1 MNLSTLKAAQGM
13 AITLGSATKH
23 IGAAACQMGKLALP
37 VAGAAL
43 VSARRAAGS
52 TFDRARNAETS
63 DERRRA
69 AASLGIGV
77 AVVVG
82 LSVAT
87 FAHFASK
94 HRKNKAYRV
103 QRRQIKAAVARER
116 EIDSAIR
123 EAVAM
128 RPAQDVLD
136 PSFAS
141 EVSYASAPGCYA
153 ILTYDPDVAGSD
165 MSAFRDVYVGAAP
178 SMLEG
183 VRRQL
188 GGEGNLYVHADVVY
202 KRPVYVGFYPCD
214 EGDLAALRNELL
226 IALGADESYNKVDFS

>member
-13 AITLGSATKH
+13 AMTLGSATKH

-43 VSARRAAGS
+43 MSAQKAAGS
-52 TFDRARNAETS
+52 TLDKALNAETR
-63 DERRRA
+63 DERKHA
-69 AASLGIGV
+69 AASLGVGV
-77 AVVVG
+77 AIVVG

-94 HRKNKAYRV
+94 HRKNKAYRA
-103 QRRQIKAAVARER
+103 QRRQVKAAVARER
-116 EIDSAIR
+116 EIDSAIK

-136 PSFAS
+136 ASFAS
-141 EVSYASAPGCYA
+141 EVSYASEPGCYA
-153 ILTYDPDVAGSD
+153 IFTYDPDVAGSD
-165 MSAFRDVYVGAAP
+165 MAAFRDVYVGAAS

-183 VRRQL
+183 VKKQL
-188 GGEGNLYVHADVVY
+188 DGEGNLYVHADVVY

-214 EGDLAALRNELL
+214 ESDLAALRNELV